1 MKLFAR
7 AMSAAAVVAAVLL
20 LSTLPSAADTLAK
33 PDGKVILV
41 VSGKIEN
48 TNAGTTAEFDRSQLE
63 ALAPAVLETSTPWTD
78 GVQRFE
84 GFPVTALL
92 DLVGAKGETIRATAV
107 NDYAVTMPVEEL
119 VASNAFVAL
128 RQNGEPMK
136 VRDRGPLWIIFPY
149 DSDARLTGDDFL
161 NWSIWQL
168 KSIEIQ

>member
-1 MKLFAR
+1 MKLLAR
-7 AMSAAAVVAAVLL
+7 AMFAVAATAAVLL
-20 LSTLPSAADTLAK
+20 SALPLSADTLPE
-33 PDGKVILV
+33 PDGRVILV

-48 TNAGTTAEFDRSQLE
+48 TNAGETAQFDRSQLE
-63 ALAPAVLETSTPWTD
+63 ALAPAVLETSTPWTE
-78 GVQRFE
+78 GVQRFD

-92 DLVGAKGETIRATAV
+92 DLVGATGNTLRATAI

-119 VASNAFVAL
+119 VRSKAFVAV